1 MVAPKT
7 ISSRIANFI
16 IYLLLA
22 LSALT
27 CLLPLLN
34 TVAVSFSD
42 KAAAMSGQVFLW
54 PVNPTLASYR
64 AILEDQQFFRSFWNS
79 IVRVVVGGTVN
90 VVLTILM
97 AYPLSKSPKPSL
109 AHHDLLM
116 TVMTSLWPPSY
127 NQPSPW
133 LPQSPY
139 GHYNLPVATTIQ
151 PALPMTTTILL
162 AVTTSLATSIPLWP
176 QCHTVSMATTIPQ
189 WPLRP
194 PHGQHSP

>member
-1 MVAPKT
+1 MASFCHGHHPIASNPSQGHQCPPMTTTIRPNYPTATTILLVHT
-7 ISSRIANFI
+7 ISSWPPSYTQPSICPPH
-16 IYLLLA
+16 Y
-22 LSALT
+22 
-27 CLLPLLN
+27 
-34 TVAVSFSD
+34 
-42 KAAAMSGQVFLW
+42 GQS
-54 PVNPTLASYR
+54 P
-64 AILEDQQFFRSFWNS
+64 
-79 IVRVVVGGTVN
+79 
-90 VVLTILM
+90 
-97 AYPLSKSPKPSL
+97 PLSQPFFCSPQSPPYGLYDLHVANILHSLNPMVSHLHSPKPSL